1 MINVKLTLASLHEKF
16 PDLSL
21 DELFAIL
28 DAIVEFP
35 EYIPSIT
42 PLTTTIPN
50 RWYDTNIT
58 CNH

>member
-35 EYIPSIT
+35 ELNPID
-42 PLTTTIPN
+42 TT

>member
-1 MINVKLTLASLHEKF
+1 MINARLTLASLHEKF

-21 DELFAIL
+21 DDLFAIL

-35 EYIPSIT
+35 EYKISST
-42 PLTTTIPN
+42 PIDTT
-50 RWYDTNIT
+50 RWFDTNIT